1 MIQVTDAMPAA
12 TYAAR
17 TFNPTRET
25 EMKANVGG
33 VDRGLRIV
41 AGLVILGLFF
51 FVEGPHRWW
60 ALIGFVPLL
69 TGLVGWCPAYA
80 ILGIRSCKNS

>member
-1 MIQVTDAMPAA
+1 
-12 TYAAR
+12 
-17 TFNPTRET
+17 
-25 EMKANVGG
+25 MKANVGG

-51 FVEGPHRWW
+51 FIEGPHRWW

-69 TGLVGWCPAYA
+69 TGLMGWCPAYR
-80 ILGIRSCKNS
+80 ILGIKTGSTR

>member
-1 MIQVTDAMPAA
+1 MLRAL
-12 TYAAR
+12 
-17 TFNPTRET
+17 FNLSRET

-41 AGLVILGLFF
+41 VGLVILGLFF

-69 TGLVGWCPAYA
+69 TGLMGWCPAYA
-80 ILGIRSCKNS
+80 IFGIGTCRTR

>member
-1 MIQVTDAMPAA
+1 MLRAL
-12 TYAAR
+12 
-17 TFNPTRET
+17 FNPTRET

-41 AGLVILGLFF
+41 AGLVILSLFF

-69 TGLVGWCPAYA
+69 TGLMGWCPAYG
-80 ILGIRSCKNS
+80 IFGIRTCRSR

>member
-1 MIQVTDAMPAA
+1 MLPAH
-12 TYAAR
+12 
-17 TFNPTRET
+17 FNPIRET

-51 FVEGPHRWW
+51 FIEGPHRWW

-69 TGLVGWCPAYA
+69 TGLMGWCPAYR
-80 ILGIRSCKNS
+80 ILGIKTCSTR

>member
-1 MIQVTDAMPAA
+1 
-12 TYAAR
+12 
-17 TFNPTRET
+17 
-25 EMKANVGG
+25 MKANVGG

-51 FVEGPHRWW
+51 FIEGPHRWW

-69 TGLVGWCPAYA
+69 TGLMGWCPVY
-80 ILGIRSCKNS
+80 GIFGIKTCRSR